1 MTVINS
7 SDIVQEYTEA
17 VNTHQYIPFVNSI
30 RKTID
35 KACEGYISEAELDA
49 LNIALNLYSDMSIK
63 LGIHLANHAKRIG

>member
-1 MTVINS
+1 MMIDS

-17 VNTHQYIPFVNSI
+17 INARQYIPFMNSI

-35 KACEGYISEAELDA
+35 KACEGHIPEEELDA

-63 LGIHLANHAKRIG
+63 LGIHLANHAKRID